1 MLLGTLGAHLK
12 GNMLAGKAVT
22 ESVNWVI
29 QAREGMIK
37 AGHDF

>member
-12 GNMLAGKAVT
+12 GNMLADKAVT